1 MACLLGGALSLSGFL
16 LQTYFQNPIAGP
28 FILGISSGSKMT
40 VALYTVFFLARGIK
54 SSSLG
59 IIFSS
64 FLGAIVSTFFIL
76 IAAKKI
82 KRTAALLLA
91 GIMSGYISSA
101 ITDFVIATAQDSQI
115 ANIHG
120 WSKGSFSGTTWDNCF
135 YALLIIVPVVFLTFL
150 FSKQIGAYRLGEDY
164 AKSMGLRISFFRIVL
179 ILLSSTL
186 SATVTAFA
194 GPISFIGIA
203 APFCAKKIFNTAD
216 PFLITPASFISGAI
230 FCLFCDLLSR
240 ILLAPV
246 ELKKMSKEE
255 AYETGMKL
263 LSRVGMEAK
272 AEVYPQQLSGGQK
285 QRVAIA
291 RSLAMNPSIM
301 LFDEPTS
308 ALDPEMVGEVLA
320 VMKELAQGGMTMVV
334 VTHEIGFA
342 REVADRVVFMD
353 GGYIVEQGTPEEVL
367 LHPRE
372 ERTISFLNKV
382 L

>member
-1 MACLLGGALSLSGFL
+1 MNKRRQRRKHFLLFFFLLLILFLGLIFSTSYGSVGFLFKNLESARKEIIFNIRLPRSIMACLLGGALSLSGFL

-246 ELKKMSKEE
+246 ELN
-255 AYETGMKL
+255 
-263 LSRVGMEAK
+263 
-272 AEVYPQQLSGGQK
+272 
-285 QRVAIA
+285 I
-291 RSLAMNPSIM
+291 SI
-301 LFDEPTS
+301 
-308 ALDPEMVGEVLA
+308 
-320 VMKELAQGGMTMVV
+320 
-334 VTHEIGFA
+334 VT
-342 REVADRVVFMD
+342 
-353 GGYIVEQGTPEEVL
+353 
-367 LHPRE
+367 
-372 ERTISFLNKV
+372 SFLGSPLV
-382 L
+382 LYILVQKHKKGGNYSG